1 MKVLHVESGRYLYGG
16 ARQVLYILEGL
27 KARGVDNLLAC
38 PPGSDIA
45 KAAGAA
51 AQVFEVPMAGDADV
65 GLVLRL
71 RRLIQRER
79 PHLVHLHSRRGAD
92 LFGTASAQPAAI
104 LSEKALWVMQIALI
118 LIGHV
123 YGVIV
128 AHRSARALYE
138 NKHAARRSLLPML
151 LFVVALSLAALYLMH
166 MDMNMRVGRM

>member
-92 LFGTASAQPAAI
+92 LFGGLAAERVVPVDVREVPAPPG
-104 LSEKALWVMQIALI
+104 EIALSV
-118 LIGHV
+118 L
-123 YGVIV
+123 
-128 AHRSARALYE
+128 
-138 NKHAARRSLLPML
+138 ARRT
-151 LFVVALSLAALYLMH
+151 
-166 MDMNMRVGRM
+166 R